1 MPWWEG
7 VLDAI
12 PVVGTAYRTVNAVA
26 AHVVGDHERAK
37 EQWAEAG
44 MNLAGDALGLVTGGA
59 GKVASVAAKNAIKFA
74 AKEGMKSVSKKV
86 VRDAAKQG
94 GKAAVRMAKKQTTKK
109 ELKKQTKKYVKKKVK
124 EAIKEGIE
132 NYSDEAAE
140 SSEDEE
146 DVSDYELDPDELYRF
161 SGHWRGFYRQFGNDY
176 NVEFVLIID
185 HSGNMAGK
193 GSDTVSNYVIEGS
206 ICDNGSFQFRKQYK
220 GPSATHCVVYTGRTE
235 WRSKP
240 VLSGKWSIPP
250 GQKDSF
256 VLIPTEIGLEA
267 AVISLT
273 CSSAEEVL
281 CMSHKK
287 MRMEII
293 EALDEILDDTT
304 VDELMD
310 LSDELLVQLAEAVSE
325 MEDYEE
331 YSSDDEN

>member
-1 MPWWEG
+1 MAWWEG

-44 MNLAGDALGLVTGGA
+44 MNLAGDAIGFATGGV
-59 GKVASVAAKNAIKFA
+59 GKVAGIAGKTALKVA
-74 AKEGMKSVSKKV
+74 AKEGVKGVSKKV
-86 VRDAAKQG
+86 IRDAAKQG
-94 GKAAVRMAKKQTTKK
+94 GKAALRMAKKQTTKK
-109 ELKKQTKKYVKKKVK
+109 ALKKQAKKYVKKKVK
-124 EAIKEGIE
+124 KAAKKAIKEGIE
-132 NYSDEAAE
+132 NYSNEAAE

-146 DVSDYELDPDELYRF
+146 DVSDFEFDPDEFYRF
-161 SGHWRGFYRQFGNDY
+161 SGHWRGFYRQFGNKFD
-176 NVEFVLIID
+176 VEFVLIID

-206 ICDNGSFQFRKQYK
+206 ICDDGSFQFRKQYK

-250 GQKDSF
+250 MQEDYF
-256 VLIPTEIGLEA
+256 VLIPTEISLEA

-281 CMSHKK
+281 CMSHEE

-293 EALDEILDDTT
+293 EALDEIVDDTT
-304 VDELMD
+304 VDELKD
-310 LSDELLVQLAEAVSE
+310 LSDELLVQLAAAVSVV
-325 MEDYEE
+325 EDE
-331 YSSDDEN
+331 SDDEN